1 MAKLLLRLQLEME
14 AARAGAATAPSSQ
27 PNVFD
32 QPGELPLPLGDEILP
47 EILQGLPDDL
57 ARFVAASQAH
67 SSRSVAAPAPPRHEP
82 GSASTPFDLTA
93 GDASGVFDSTQAE
106 PATMVLDL
114 IAEDASEVFDFTQ
127 AEPATMVLD
136 LTAEDASGVFDFT
149 QAEPATMM
157 FDLAAEDA
165 SEVFDS
171 IQAEPEVMVFGLA
184 DEDLADTTAAAAL
197 DNDLLGLLPSTLAVA
212 AAAGIN
218 LSSDWMVIP
227 ATSRWLDD
235 VDMLLSD
242 TAL

>member
-1 MAKLLLRLQLEME
+1 MMAEEEKEVH
-14 AARAGAATAPSSQ
+14 
-27 PNVFD
+27 VFD
-32 QPGELPLPLGDEILP
+32 DQDDGELPLPLGDEILP

-57 ARFVAASQAH
+57 ARFVADSQAL
-67 SSRSVAAPAPPRHEP
+67 SSRSVAAPAPPQHES
-82 GSASTPFDLTA
+82 GSASTLF
-93 GDASGVFDSTQAE
+93 
-106 PATMVLDL
+106 
-114 IAEDASEVFDFTQ
+114 
-127 AEPATMVLD
+127 D

-171 IQAEPEVMVFGLA
+171 IQAEPATMMFDLAAEDASEVFDSIQAEPATMMFVLAAEDASEVFDFTQTEAEPEVTWFDLA
-184 DEDLADTTAAAAL
+184 DEDLADTTAAAPL

-212 AAAGIN
+212 AAAGVN

-227 ATSRWLDD
+227 AVSRWLDD
-235 VDMLLSD
+235 IDMLISD